1 MSDIAHENTFQIF
14 IISPSTHISSDHNTT
29 QRSYHSLLL
38 TRIFY
43 CEIVFSGAP
52 HIWLQRLVR
61 LYVHHFPVHK
71 SVPMRSFWFTETSRA
86 LFWSN
91 NVNKRDVTTRCS
103 YPLLSCFFL
112 LEFHP
117 HYHLASGVDVSC
129 NFVVTSQLF
138 FSFLLSL
145 SLFCFRYVLFQPHY
159 HLASSI
165 DVSGNFVVTS
175 QLFFSFLFSL
185 SLFLFLSSFVSSF

>member
-71 SVPMRSFWFTETSRA
+71 SVPMRSFWLTETSRA

-117 HYHLASGVDVSC
+117 HYHLASSVDVSC
-129 NFVVTSQLF
+129 KFCCILPVVLF
-138 FSFLLSL
+138 FSFVFVFVLFSLCFVSTTLSL
-145 SLFCFRYVLFQPHY
+145 SQQH
-159 HLASSI
+159 
-165 DVSGNFVVTS
+165 
-175 QLFFSFLFSL
+175 
-185 SLFLFLSSFVSSF
+185 